1 VTATQAPTDRSYA
14 EALDADDPL
23 AAFRERFVIGD
34 PGLIYLEGN
43 SLGRLPRSTQV
54 RLRQLVESEW
64 GRELIDGWDRWLD
77 LPVSVGDLIGTE
89 LLGARPGEV
98 VMADSTTVNFYRLAV
113 AALNARQGRHTIVT
127 DRPNFPT
134 DRYVLQGLAW
144 ARDLQIRWLDPDPV
158 EGTRPGDVA
167 AALDGDVAL
176 VTLSLVNYRSSALAD
191 LPAIT
196 RLAHEAGALV
206 LWDLSHA
213 VGSVPVGLEEH
224 GADLA
229 VGCTY
234 KYLNAGP
241 GSPAFLYV
249 RSELQDELRNPV
261 QGWFGQRNQFAMGPD
276 YDREPGIRGWLAGTP
291 AVLGLAA
298 VEEGAMLCA
307 EAGIEAI
314 RAKGTALTE
323 LAIALHD
330 AWLAP
335 ASFGLGSPRD
345 PARRGAHV
353 ALRHGDGRR
362 LSERL
367 ATLGV
372 KTDFREPDSIRVG
385 CSPLT
390 TRFTDVW
397 DGLSRLRELTA

>member
-1 VTATQAPTDRSYA
+1 MTATEAPTDRSYA
-14 EALDADDPL
+14 EELDAGDPL
-23 AAFRERFVIGD
+23 GAFRERFVIDD
-34 PGLIYLEGN
+34 PGLIYLDGN
-43 SLGRLPRSTQV
+43 SLGRLPRSTQA
-54 RLRQLVESEW
+54 RLHQLIDSEW

-77 LPVSVGDLIGTE
+77 LPMTVGDLIGTE
-89 LLGARPGEV
+89 LLGARQGEV
-98 VMADSTTVNFYRLAV
+98 VVADSTTVNFYRV
-113 AALNARQGRHTIVT
+113 AAAALDARTGRRAILT

-134 DRYVLQGLAW
+134 DRYVLQGVAA
-144 ARDLQIRWLDPDPV
+144 ARDLAVRWLEPDPV
-158 EGTRPGDVA
+158 EGTQPSDVE

-196 RLAHEAGALV
+196 RLAHDAGALV

-213 VGSVPVGLEEH
+213 VGAVPVGLEEH
-224 GADLA
+224 GVDLA

-249 RSELQDELRNPV
+249 RSELQDELRNPI

-291 AVLGLAA
+291 AVFGLAA
-298 VEEGAMLCA
+298 VDEGASLCA
-307 EAGIEAI
+307 EAGIEAM
-314 RAKGTALTE
+314 RVKVTALTE
-323 LAIALHD
+323 LGIALHD

-335 ASFGLGSPRD
+335 AGFTLGSPRD
-345 PARRGAHV
+345 RARRGGHI
-353 ALRHGDGRR
+353 ALRHPNGRA

-367 ATLGV
+367 ATVGV
-372 KTDFREPDSIRVG
+372 RTDFREPDSLRVG

-397 DGLSRLRELTA
+397 DGLSRLREMTS